1 MNNNKKEKKMEQE
14 NLVKVLVSLPE
25 NVHKTLKVEAIMR
38 KNGNQ
43 KKVNL
48 QAVLIERLQ
57 RDIQT
62 FPISIAL

>member
-1 MNNNKKEKKMEQE
+1 MNNNKKEKKTEQE

-25 NVHKTLKVEAIMR
+25 SVHKTLKVEAIMR